1 MAGRS
6 ANMTIGGV
14 HSEIESIKGP
24 GMSGV
29 SGSEMSSIGGAGRK
43 GGSAEGMSVVYKDVK
58 SLMNE
63 TGNATRQET
72 GPNAG
77 TGKTL

>member
-14 HSEIESIKGP
+14 RSEIESIKGP

-43 GGSAEGMSVVYKDVK
+43 GGTADDMTAVYKDVCK
-58 SLMNE
+58 LMDE